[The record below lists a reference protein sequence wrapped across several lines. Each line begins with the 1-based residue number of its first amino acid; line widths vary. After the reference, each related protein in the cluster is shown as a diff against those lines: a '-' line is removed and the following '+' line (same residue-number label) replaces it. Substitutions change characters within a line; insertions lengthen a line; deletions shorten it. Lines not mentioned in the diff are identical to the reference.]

1 MNKTTT
7 SQESKANTISNTINN
22 EINNATSNATNNEIN
37 NEINN
42 ATSNTTNNIP
52 NKKSKKLDIVMTI
65 AWLLA
70 IISALIIHPSAEYLS
85 YIDFRSLGILWGLMV
100 IIQGLKENSVFERI
114 AQVLLSKVQEDW
126 QLAAV
131 LIAMCYVGSML
142 ITNDVALITFV
153 PFAIMI
159 LHNCNRD
166 DIMIPVIVLQT
177 IAANLGSMLTPIGNP
192 QNLYM
197 YGLTGMGLME
207 FILLMLP
214 YSLIAAALL
223 AASIFFIF
231 KNPIVKNKKVAP
243 KANAINEIINSAEVD
258 INSSVITNISSNAG
272 TANNS
277 KIRTNINNNT
287 TTNTTSS
294 ATTNTTSSTTANT
307 STNTKLE
314 LSYERQ
320 IVSYFGSRAQI
331 IIYTILFV
339 IALLTVMR
347 FIPWYVFAAVVL
359 IIVGGMDYK
368 ILFRADYILLLTFIG
383 FFIFTGNMG
392 RIDIINT
399 FLGRVMSGREF
410 IISVLTS
417 QVISNVPATLML
429 SGYTTNY
436 RALIIGVNLGGLGT
450 LIASMASLISYKA
463 YAKEYKNKS
472 AKYIRMFT
480 VYNIIFFI
488 ILSAAYTLMT
498 L

>member
-1 MNKTTT
+1 MNKVTTT
-7 SQESKANTISNTINN
+7 QEST
-22 EINNATSNATNNEIN
+22 NNAI
-37 NEINN
+37 
-42 ATSNTTNNIP
+42 
-52 NKKSKKLDIVMTI
+52 NKKTKKLDVVMTV
-65 AWLLA
+65 AWILA
-70 IISALIIHPSAEYLS
+70 IVSAFIIHPSPEYIS

-114 AQVLLSKVQEDW
+114 AQVLLSKVKEDW

-207 FILLMLP
+207 FILIMLP

-231 KNPIVKNKKVAP
+231 KSPIVKNKKVAP
-243 KANAINEIINSAEVD
+243 KA
-258 INSSVITNISSNAG
+258 
-272 TANNS
+272 
-277 KIRTNINNNT
+277 
-287 TTNTTSS
+287 
-294 ATTNTTSSTTANT
+294 NTTSSTTANT

-331 IIYTILFV
+331 IIYSILFV

-463 YAKEYKNKS
+463 YAKEYKSKS
-472 AKYIRMFT
+472 AEYIRMFT
-480 VYNIIFFI
+480 IYNIIFLI